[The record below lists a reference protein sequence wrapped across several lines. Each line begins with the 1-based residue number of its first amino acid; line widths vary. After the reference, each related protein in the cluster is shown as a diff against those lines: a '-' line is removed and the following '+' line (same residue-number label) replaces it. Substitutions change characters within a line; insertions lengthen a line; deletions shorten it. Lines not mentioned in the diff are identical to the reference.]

1 MKAFNAKR
9 ALHLARAAA
18 LAYSGDADEAG
29 RRLGA
34 SAVSGFEQQ
43 ATFGYTARVGEEV
56 IVAFR
61 GTDPRQV
68 WNWITNFDITQTPAA
83 TPSPLPLSPS
93 QGERGRGEGGRTHQ
107 GMTRVLD
114 LLWPNLVEQ
123 IGKSARPGERVW
135 FTGHSLGGALA
146 ALAALRLAEQG
157 REVGAYTFGAPRVGC
172 PTYSAG
178 YRVPLHRVE
187 GVDDL
192 VCHLPPGAALSRVLG
207 PVLTWGLSRVLGGM
221 FAGEAMYC
229 HVGYLTLLDQGGS
242 LVCHDRC
249 GEDPES
255 MAVRFRALAKELLGQ
270 GRGSVLEGHSMQT
283 YLDRLNAASKV
294 Q

>member
-1 MKAFNAKR
+1 MKAFNARR
-9 ALHLARAAA
+9 ALQLARAAA
-18 LAYSGDADEAG
+18 LAYGGDADEAG
-29 RRLGA
+29 QRLGA

-43 ATFGYTARVGEEV
+43 ATFGYTARVGAEV

-61 GTDPRQV
+61 GTDPHQA
-68 WNWITNFDITQTPAA
+68 WNWITNFDITQTLGAA
-83 TPSPLPLSPS
+83 
-93 QGERGRGEGGRTHQ
+93 GRTHQ
-107 GMTRVLD
+107 GMTRALD

-135 FTGHSLGGALA
+135 CTGHSLGGALA

-172 PTYSAG
+172 PTYAAG

-192 VCHLPPGAALSRVLG
+192 VCHLPPGAALARVLG
-207 PVLTWGLSRVLGGM
+207 PVLTWGLSRLLGGM
-221 FAGEAMYC
+221 FAGEATYC
-229 HVGYLTLLDQGGS
+229 HVGYLTLLERGGS

-255 MAVRFRALAKELLGQ
+255 MAARFRALAKELLGQ

-283 YLDRLNAASKV
+283 YLNRLNAASKG